1 MAVEAKPR
9 VSFIFPEQYEQTA
22 VALGRAF
29 INDPPLIAIL
39 PEVTDPAARAARLAD
54 LFRTVL
60 SIQRRMGE
68 PVFGILDGG
77 KVVAAAIVEGAS
89 YTSIAA
95 FLGFGLPKVPRML
108 RAFGWGG
115 LRRAIQLMDVLARN
129 HPREPHLY
137 LNFLGV
143 DPEYQRMHCGQAL
156 LEHLRT
162 LAADRTD
169 IAGVY
174 LETATEANV
183 AYYTGK
189 GYETLGEV
197 YPLGVR
203 MWRMFQ
209 RKRPPASA

>member
-1 MAVEAKPR
+1 MTVESKPR

-29 INDPPLIAIL
+29 INDPPLVAIL
-39 PEVTDPAARAARLAD
+39 PDVTDPAARAARLAD

-77 KVVAAAIVEGAS
+77 KVVAAAIAEGAS
-89 YTSIAA
+89 YTSMATFLALGVPKMPRMIAA
-95 FLGFGLPKVPRML
+95 V
-108 RAFGWGG
+108 GWGG
-115 LRRAIQLMDVLARN
+115 LRRSIQLMDVLARN

-137 LNFLGV
+137 LNYLGV

-156 LEHLRT
+156 LEHLRA
-162 LAADRTD
+162 LAAERTD
-169 IAGVY
+169 VAGVY

-183 AYYTGK
+183 AYYTSK
-189 GYETLGEV
+189 GYETLGEI

-209 RKRPPASA
+209 RVRSAA

>member
-1 MAVEAKPR
+1 MNPVSQPR

-29 INDPPLIAIL
+29 INDPPLHAIL
-39 PEVTDPAARAARLAD
+39 PDVTEPAARAARLAD
-54 LFRTVL
+54 LFRSVL

-77 KVVAAAIVEGAS
+77 KVVAAAIVAGAGQ
-89 YTSIAA
+89 TSMAA
-95 FLGFGLPKVPRML
+95 YLAFGLPKVPRML
-108 RAFGWGG
+108 SAFGWGA
-115 LRRAIQLMDVLARN
+115 LRRSIQLMEVLERN

-143 DPEYQRMHCGQAL
+143 DPDYQRKHCGQSL
-156 LEHLRT
+156 LEHLRA
-162 LAADRTD
+162 LAAIRTD
-169 IAGVY
+169 VTGVY

-183 AYYTGK
+183 AYYSAK
-189 GYETLGEV
+189 GYEVLGEI

-203 MWRMFQ
+203 MWRMYQ
-209 RKRPPASA
+209 RTRAGT